1 MTPPTS
7 EHTRRHILLCVAGL
21 TPQIITETLYALTQ
35 QRGERVDEI
44 RVITTLGG
52 RDRIRQAL
60 LDPQHGKFFA
70 FCRDYHL
77 DPASITFDETT
88 ITLLRSPD
96 GRMLS
101 DIRSVEDNAFAANQ
115 ICEIVRELSL
125 DPHTSLHASAAG
137 GRKTMSIYLTAAMQL
152 FGRPRDRLSHVL
164 VSEDFET
171 HPDFFYIPPTPHELD
186 IKDRSGHLIKR
197 ISTAD
202 AQIHLADI
210 PFIRLQGVRSGWLPG
225 SGRSYSDFVQQAQED
240 LNLLD
245 SSHELRINARTKTI
259 VVANRA
265 IKLTERELLIYA
277 LLAYLRQE
285 GRGED
290 GFVRLDQISRSD
302 LDTVFR
308 RITAAKGQ
316 AYGLQDHEYVPRF
329 AFIAPLA
336 QQLESTRAQD
346 RADVTRTFQETIS
359 RMKRKCEAQRLPERY
374 LITIRGER
382 GALQYGLLIAPER
395 ITWDHHTVPPGSP

>member
-1 MTPPTS
+1 MTPYTS
-7 EHTRRHILLCVAGL
+7 DHTRRHILLCVAGL
-21 TPQIITETLYALTQ
+21 TPQIIPETLYALTQ

-77 DPASITFDETT
+77 D
-88 ITLLRSPD
+88 
-96 GRMLS
+96 
-101 DIRSVEDNAFAANQ
+101 
-115 ICEIVRELSL
+115 
-125 DPHTSLHASAAG
+125 
-137 GRKTMSIYLTAAMQL
+137 
-152 FGRPRDRLSHVL
+152 
-164 VSEDFET
+164 
-171 HPDFFYIPPTPHELD
+171 
-186 IKDRSGHLIKR
+186 KR

-210 PFIRLQGVRSGWLPG
+210 PFIRLQGVRSEWLPG
-225 SGRSYSDFVQQAQED
+225 SGHSYSDFVEQAQDD
-240 LNLLD
+240 LDLLD

-290 GFVRLDQISRSD
+290 GFVRLDQVSRSD

-359 RMKRKCEAQRLPERY
+359 RMKRKCEVQRLPERY

-395 ITWDHHTVPPGSP
+395 ITWDHHTVPSGSP